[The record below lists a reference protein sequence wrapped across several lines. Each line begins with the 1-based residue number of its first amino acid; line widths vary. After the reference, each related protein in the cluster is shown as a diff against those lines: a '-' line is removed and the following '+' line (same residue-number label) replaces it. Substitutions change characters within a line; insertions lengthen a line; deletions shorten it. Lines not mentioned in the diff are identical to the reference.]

1 MSTIALLITKNKYPY
16 HITISNIIQT
26 ALESGH
32 HSLTILDA
40 DSYTQECLTEL
51 NTLQPDVLITLDL
64 AGFHFRTQT
73 GENALNMFCTKNL
86 NLIWGNKPEYAP
98 YLNKKL
104 SMSMLFYD
112 ATGKDNQLPTFYPN
126 MLYYKAL
133 NKLTDADAF
142 KAVWYDFT
150 TEVLLPQ
157 A

>member
-16 HITISNIIQT
+16 HINISNIIQT
-26 ALESGH
+26 ALDSSH
-32 HSLTILDA
+32 HSLTILDV
-40 DSYTQECLTEL
+40 DSYTHECLTEL

-86 NLIWGNKPEYAP
+86 NLIWGSKPEYAP
-98 YLNKKL
+98 YLNKKI

-112 ATGKDNQLPTFYPN
+112 ATGKDNHLPTLYPN

-133 NKLTDADAF
+133 SKLTDADAF
-142 KAVWYDFT
+142 KAIWNDFT
-150 TEVLLPQ
+150 TEVLLLQ
-157 A
+157 T